1 MRDVP
6 AAELSPSQGAVLR
19 QATLTLVAHLRRE
32 IAVVGFWQN
41 AYAQDVLRKWVVQH
55 LDGQQVDGHDLFQ
68 LGRLSEVADH
78 VVELARANHSKLVGR
93 A

>member
-1 MRDVP
+1 ME
-6 AAELSPSQGAVLR
+6 AEVLR
-19 QATLTLVAHLRRE
+19 LTTVGLVAHLRRE

-41 AYAQDVLRKWVVQH
+41 AYAQDMLRRWVVQH
-55 LDGQQVDGHDLFQ
+55 LDGQQVGGHDLFQ
-68 LGRLSEVADH
+68 LDRLSEVAAH